1 MKVANGRFRRGER
14 GRGRQRGGRERRE
27 PNGSIGGGSTLA
39 SRDGARRTDAARV
52 STGSGGFT
60 ELSRAI
66 DLNSISCSS
75 RFCFT
80 NPSFAVVV
88 ARVQTTTR
96 PRFMD
101 RRVTPTPSPSSPASS
116 SARPR
121 PLRPGAAMTTRKRHP
136 RRRRICGTARTCG
149 INSRGEWASGRRSPL
164 GELVVSNPYRS
175 PVSRAPPLD
184 DLIPRLS
191 VGARRVAGA
200 HPEPLARGAA
210 C

>member
-1 MKVANGRFRRGER
+1 MDASEGER
-14 GRGRQRGGRERRE
+14 EGEEDRGGGERRE
-27 PNGSIGGGSTLA
+27 PNGSIGGDSTLA

-60 ELSRAI
+60 EPLAQ
-66 DLNSISCSS
+66 LVKSISCSS

-149 INSRGEWASGRRSPL
+149 INSRGEWANGRRSPL

-175 PVSRAPPLD
+175 PVSRAPPFD

-191 VGARRVAGA
+191 AGARRVAGA

>member
-1 MKVANGRFRRGER
+1 MDASEGER
-14 GRGRQRGGRERRE
+14 EGEEDRGGVKRRE
-27 PNGSIGGGSTLA
+27 PNGSIGGDSTLA

-66 DLNSISCSS
+66 GSLNSISCSS
-75 RFCFT
+75 HFCFT
-80 NPSFAVVV
+80 NPSFAAVVV

-149 INSRGEWASGRRSPL
+149 INSRGERASGRRSPS
-164 GELVVSNPYRS
+164 GESVVSNPCRS

-191 VGARRVAGA
+191 VCASCVAGA